1 MDEETDTE
9 ASENEEPD
17 GADEE
22 EVEDEDANEE
32 GEDLSMLS
40 IGEEEIATGNPFWLL
55 FKAVA
60 THTDEK
66 GKSTVKPFLKLPNRR
81 YQFHNPQ
88 YETGR

>member
-9 ASENEEPD
+9 GSENEAAD
-17 GADEE
+17 GGE
-22 EVEDEDANEE
+22 EDEAENDDGNDDGNDE

-40 IGEEEIATGNPFWLL
+40 IGEEELATGNPFWLL
-55 FKAVA
+55 FKSVA

-81 YQFHNPQ
+81 
-88 YETGR
+88 